1 MTSLS
6 PSLAS
11 IRDELAGTTARLHA
25 LVDHMDDASWRTRPG
40 AGRWSVA
47 ECVQHLNLTSHSYL
61 PVLRAALDDARARG
75 LTNPE
80 GNNRVGLVGRLILNK
95 SEPPVKRQGRVRTSA
110 PFVPGAT
117 EPRAH
122 VVREY
127 EALQHQLIALLSDA
141 EGLAVSKIK
150 ISSPFFSKL
159 RYSVYFAFRMIPSH
173 QRRHLWQAEEAREA
187 LRAVAR

>member
-11 IRDELAGTTARLHA
+11 VRDELAGTTARLHA
-25 LVDHMDDASWRTRPG
+25 LVNTMNDAAWRARPG
-40 AGRWSVA
+40 KERWSVA

-61 PVLRAALDDARARG
+61 PLLRAALDDARARG

-80 GNNRVGLVGRLILNK
+80 GNNRVGLIGRVILNK
-95 SEPPVKRQGRVRTSA
+95 SEPPVKRQQRVRTTA
-110 PFVPGAT
+110 PFVPGT
-117 EPRAH
+117 IEPRAH
-122 VVREY
+122 VVHEFEKLQRE
-127 EALQHQLIALLSDA
+127 LIALLSDA
-141 EGLAVSKIK
+141 EGLAVSKAK

-173 QRRHLWQAEEAREA
+173 QRRHLWQAEQARDA